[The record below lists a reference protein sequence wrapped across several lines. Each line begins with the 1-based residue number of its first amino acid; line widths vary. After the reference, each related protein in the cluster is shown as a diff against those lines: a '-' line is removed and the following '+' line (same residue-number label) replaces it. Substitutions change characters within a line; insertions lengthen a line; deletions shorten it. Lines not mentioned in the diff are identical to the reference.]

1 MQKLA
6 RHNRDKLIDIL
17 SERLAFERASVKLYD
32 VVLSKMRNLKD
43 PVSIRLYAPLEDFRG
58 HEKEH
63 EEWLESQLRAL
74 GATGHERTDRA
85 DLVERESIGIERV
98 VRGDDDV
105 VHLVHALLTAELV
118 DNAGWELLLELADD
132 ADDDVARRD
141 FRKRLHE
148 EEEHLSELRRAMLSI
163 VRREV
168 LGSIRVPPMPAE

>member
-17 SERLAFERASVKLYD
+17 SERLAFERAGVKLYD
-32 VVLSKMRNLKD
+32 VVLAKMRSLKD
-43 PVSIRLYAPLEDFRG
+43 PVSLRLFAPLQDFRE

-63 EEWLESQLRAL
+63 EEWLEAQLRTL
-74 GATGHERTDRA
+74 GATAHEITDLS
-85 DLVERESIGIERV
+85 DLVQRESLGIERV
-98 VRGDDDV
+98 VNGDDDV

-132 ADDDVARRD
+132 ADDDVARRE

-148 EEEHLSELRRAMLSI
+148 EEEHLAELRRAMLSI
-163 VRREV
+163 VRRQV
-168 LGSIRVPPMPAE
+168 LGSIGTSPPAE

>member
-17 SERLAFERASVKLYD
+17 SERLACERAGVKLYD
-32 VVLSKMRNLKD
+32 VVLSKMKNMTD
-43 PVSIRLYAPLEDFRG
+43 PVSVRLYAPLEDFRG

-63 EEWLESQLRAL
+63 EEWLESQLRTL
-74 GATGHERTDRA
+74 GATGHEHTDRA
-85 DLVERESIGIERV
+85 DLVQRESIGIERV

-105 VHLVHALLTAELV
+105 VHLVHALLTAELI
-118 DNAGWELLLELADD
+118 DNSGWELLLELADD
-132 ADDDVARRD
+132 ADDDVARRE

-148 EEEHLSELRRAMLSI
+148 EAEHLSALRLAMLSI

-168 LGSIRVPPMPAE
+168 LGSSRVPPKPAQ